1 MSAVIE
7 ERWELL
13 ERVGAYAA
21 GELTGEEAR
30 ETERLLT
37 ENDDYRR
44 LAEAYTRM
52 FVFLSVA
59 GQESPDAPESVLNH
73 ALRRAYMSAF
83 LRQAEHFLGNLGGSY
98 LGAIAHYLKL
108 SMPREQTT

>member
-1 MSAVIE
+1 MSPTVE

-21 GELTGEEAR
+21 GELAGEEAR

-44 LAEAYTRM
+44 LAEAYARM
-52 FVFLSVA
+52 LVFLSVA
-59 GQESPDAPESVLNH
+59 GQESSEAPEAVVNH
-73 ALRRAYMSAF
+73 ALRRAYLSAF
-83 LRQAEHFLGNLGGSY
+83 LRRTEHFLGDLGSSY
-98 LGAIAHYLKL
+98 LGALAHYLRL
-108 SMPREQTT
+108 RPPQEQET